1 MRQKEDNK
9 SKVLGKLSISIG
21 SHRRGD
27 IVVREGEN
35 LHFLAKSFVV
45 SYGLKKEFIETI
57 RRSLEQLHDRYARR
71 TSNYHNRE
79 ASIEE

>member
-1 MRQKEDNK
+1 MRMRQKEDNK

-35 LHFLAKSFVV
+35 LHLLAKSFVV

-57 RRSLEQLHDRYARR
+57 RRSLE
-71 TSNYHNRE
+71 
-79 ASIEE
+79 

>member
-9 SKVLGKLSISIG
+9 ARVLGKLSISIG

-35 LHFLAKSFVV
+35 LHLLAKSFVA

-57 RRSLEQLHDRYARR
+57 KRSLEQLHDRYSHRA
-71 TSNYHNRE
+71 SSYHNRE